1 MAHRCSQRIIN
12 YFQAFA
18 CNVGKVNQ
26 SNLCVCVGLVRMLI
40 CSDVG
45 VAGDAGQV
53 AAVWPV
59 CGHTEML
66 QLGQSLFQVMVE
78 DFVDHI

>member
-53 AAVWPV
+53 AAVWTV
-59 CGHTEML
+59 WTHGDAAAGAIFFSSH
-66 QLGQSLFQVMVE
+66 G
-78 DFVDHI
+78 

>member
-1 MAHRCSQRIIN
+1 
-12 YFQAFA
+12 
-18 CNVGKVNQ
+18 
-26 SNLCVCVGLVRMLI
+26 MLI

-59 CGHTEML
+59 WTHGDAAAGAIFFSSHGWGYCGSHLVSNFLLPWECQNTIGIL
-66 QLGQSLFQVMVE
+66 DQYRLNIDAKWNTIYV
-78 DFVDHI
+78 IRR